1 MELMIMVTK
10 NMKNEDVFEN
20 IRARMVRNSKGLE
33 SESKIDDGESESYVV
48 DLLETG
54 NSKRETE
61 KKSGPTSSSVSGLGS
76 GVLGTAS

>member
-1 MELMIMVTK
+1 MMMVMK

-20 IRARMVRNSKGLE
+20 TGAREVRNSKG
-33 SESKIDDGESESYVV
+33 SEIDDGERDFYFV

-76 GVLGTAS
+76 RVLGLAS